1 MSIELPEAQI
11 LAKQMREVLIGKQAS
26 SYDLK
31 DYERMQRIGFIN
43 KDLTQYERL
52 IDGKI
57 VSIPQR
63 GNTIILKL
71 DNGMNLILGPEYG
84 GRIRYHKS
92 KNDIIEKY
100 HLKIIFNDES
110 ALTVRQTNMGV
121 IQAYDDESLPTSYM
135 FKRDF
140 SDTLSPVEENF
151 TLEAFSNLLS
161 KYNRGLKSVLVG
173 KDAII
178 VGISNAS
185 FQDIIYRAKLYPKRK
200 ASSLNKEEITL
211 LFNSIKNIIQE
222 RLEKNGKT
230 KFTDIYGNNGK
241 YIPLMGPNM
250 KEKTCPNCGT
260 QIQKMNLGGGQTY
273 YCPKCQQE
281 TNT

>member
-11 LAKQMREVLIGKQAS
+11 LAQQMREFLISKQVS
-26 SYDLK
+26 SCNLK

-43 KDLTQYERL
+43 KDLTQYKRL
-52 IDGKI
+52 VDGKI
-57 VSIPQR
+57 ISIPQR

-84 GRIRYHKS
+84 GRIRYHTS
-92 KNDIIEKY
+92 KNNINEKY
-100 HLKIIFNDES
+100 HLKIIFKDES

-121 IQAYDDESLPTSYM
+121 IRAYDDESLPSSYM
-135 FKRDF
+135 YKRDF
-140 SDTLSPVEENF
+140 SDTLSPVEEDF
-151 TLEAFSNLLS
+151 TLENFSKLLS
-161 KYNRGLKSVLVG
+161 KHNRGLKSVLVG

-185 FQDIIYRAKLYPKRK
+185 FQDIIYRAKLYPKKK
-200 ASSLNKEEITL
+200 ASSLNEKEKTQ
-211 LFNSIKNIIQE
+211 LFNAIKNIIQE

-230 KFTDIYGNNGK
+230 KFTDLYGNKGK
-241 YIPLMGPNM
+241 YTPLMGPNM
-250 KEKTCPNCGT
+250 KEKTCPTCGT

-281 TNT
+281 NNK

>member
-11 LAKQMREVLIGKQAS
+11 LAQQMREVLTGKQVS

-52 IDGKI
+52 VDGKI

-84 GRIRYHKS
+84 GRIWYHKN
-92 KNDIIEKY
+92 KNDINEKY
-100 HLKIIFNDES
+100 HLKIIFKDES

-121 IQAYDDESLPTSYM
+121 IRAYDDESLPSSYM
-135 FKRDF
+135 YKRDF
-140 SDTLSPVEENF
+140 SDTLSPVEADF
-151 TLEAFSNLLS
+151 TLGNFSKLLS
-161 KYNRGLKSVLVG
+161 KHNRGLKSVLVG
-173 KDAII
+173 KDAIV

-185 FQDIIYRAKLYPKRK
+185 FQDIMYRAKIYPKRK
-200 ASSLNKEEITL
+200 ASSLKEKEKIQ
-211 LFNSIKNIIQE
+211 LFNAIKDIIE
-222 RLEKNGKT
+222 DRLEKKGKT
-230 KFTDIYGNNGK
+230 KFTDIYGKNGK
-241 YIPLMGPNM
+241 YTPLMGSNM
-250 KEKTCPNCGT
+250 KEKTCPTCRT
-260 QIQKMNLGGGQTY
+260 QIQKMSLGGGQTY

-281 TNT
+281 KNK

>member
-11 LAKQMREVLIGKQAS
+11 LANQMREALIGKQVS
-26 SYDLK
+26 SFDLK
-31 DYERMQRIGFIN
+31 DFERMQRIGFIN

-57 VSIPQR
+57 VSISQR

-84 GRIRYHKS
+84 GRIRYHTS
-92 KNDIIEKY
+92 KDGINEKY

-121 IQAYDDESLPTSYM
+121 IRAYDDKSLPDSYM

-140 SDTLSPVEENF
+140 SDTLSPVEEDF
-151 TLEAFSNLLS
+151 TLENFSKLLS

-185 FQDIIYRAKLYPKRK
+185 FQDIMYRSKLYPKRK
-200 ASSLNKEEITL
+200 ASSLNEEEITL
-211 LFNSIKNIIQE
+211 LYNAIKNLIEE
-222 RLEKNGKT
+222 RLEEKGKI
-230 KFTDIYGNNGK
+230 KFTDIHGNNGK

-250 KEKTCPNCGT
+250 KEKTCPTCGT

-273 YCPKCQQE
+273 YCPKCQPE
-281 TNT
+281 TNS

>member
-11 LAKQMREVLIGKQAS
+11 LAKQMREALIGKQVS

-71 DNGMNLILGPEYG
+71 DNGMNLLLGPEYG
-84 GRIRYHKS
+84 GRIRYLIS
-92 KNDIIEKY
+92 KNDINEKY
-100 HLKIIFNDES
+100 HLKIIFKDDT

-121 IQAYDDESLPTSYM
+121 IRAYDEESLPTSYM
-135 FKRDF
+135 YKRDF
-140 SDTLSPVEENF
+140 SDTLSPVEEDF
-151 TLEAFSNLLS
+151 TLENFSKLLS
-161 KYNRGLKSVLVG
+161 KHNRGLKSVLVG
-173 KDAII
+173 KDAIL
-178 VGISNAS
+178 VGVSNAS

-200 ASSLNKEEITL
+200 ASSLNEKEKTQ
-211 LFNSIKNIIQE
+211 LFNSIKNIIKE

-250 KEKTCPNCGT
+250 KEKTCPTCGT
-260 QIQKMNLGGGQTY
+260 KIQKMSLGGGQTY
-273 YCPKCQQE
+273 YCPICQQE
-281 TNT
+281 TNI

>member
-1 MSIELPEAQI
+1 
-11 LAKQMREVLIGKQAS
+11 MREVLIGKQVS

-57 VSIPQR
+57 VSISQR
-63 GNTIILKL
+63 GNTIIMKL

-84 GRIRYHKS
+84 GRIRHHTS
-92 KNDIIEKY
+92 KNSINEKY

-110 ALTVRQTNMGV
+110 AITIRQTNMGV
-121 IQAYDDESLPTSYM
+121 IQAYDDESLPGSYM

-140 SDTLSPVEENF
+140 SDTLSPVEEDF
-151 TLEAFSNLLS
+151 TLENFSKLLL

-173 KDAII
+173 KNAII

-200 ASSLNKEEITL
+200 ASSLNKEEMTL

-222 RLEKNGKT
+222 RLEKNGKI

-250 KEKTCPNCGT
+250 KEKTCPTCGT